1 MEENYLVHHGILGM
15 KWGIRRYQN
24 KDGSL
29 TPAGKR
35 HAAEL
40 AKEYNDLVD
49 PTGAKRKA
57 AEAAKAQQTL
67 QNAQQNANQNQN
79 QNQNNQQ
86 KQNNNNNNGNNNN
99 GNNNNNKYGNNDIE
113 LVDLEFRQK
122 VANLKLQRDYLQA
135 QADIAKLTT
144 KKVSAGK
151 KFMKAIEDA
160 AKNPIL
166 QPMIK
171 EAGATLSDKLLTKA
185 GLKQPPQKSQ
195 KDQWKDQY
203 ESIKAKYDVE
213 SMAKKLYDEF
223 GIGVGGTVAG
233 DRFEAAQKQS
243 AASKVGRTV
252 HTYTMKKRRPVQ
264 ADAFSTATKASD
276 PVLNDFAQLGSTIIA
291 GFLNPSPV
299 DAYLPGKH

>member
-15 KWGIRRYQN
+15 RWGIRRYQN

-49 PTGAKRKA
+49 PTGEKRKA

-86 KQNNNNNNGNNNN
+86 KNNNNNGNNNSN

-122 VANLKLQRDYLQA
+122 VAQMKLQRDYLQA
-135 QADIAKLTT
+135 QADIAKLTP

-151 KFMKAIEDA
+151 KFMKAIEDVS
-160 AKNPIL
+160 KNPIL

-203 ESIKAKYDVE
+203 ESVKAKYDLE

-223 GIGVGGTVAG
+223 GFAVGGTAAW
-233 DRFEAAQKQS
+233 DRATAAQNKS
-243 AASKVGRTV
+243 AETKARKV
-252 HTYTMKKRRPVQ
+252 HTYKVKKRAVQ
-264 ADAFSTATKASD
+264 ADSFSTSTSSSD
-276 PVLNDFAQLGSTIIA
+276 PILHDYAQLGSTFIA
-291 GFLNPSPV
+291 GLLGPSTV

>member
-40 AKEYNDLVD
+40 AKEYNNLVD
-49 PTGAKRKA
+49 PTGEKRKA

-67 QNAQQNANQNQN
+67 QKAQQNANQN

-86 KQNNNNNNGNNNN
+86 KQNNNNNGNNNN
-99 GNNNNNKYGNNDIE
+99 NNGNNNNKYGNNDIE

-135 QADIAKLTT
+135 QADIAKLTP

-160 AKNPIL
+160 SKNPIL

-171 EAGATLSDKLLTKA
+171 QTGETLADKLLTKA
-185 GLKQPPQKSQ
+185 GLKEPAKMSQ
-195 KDQWKDQY
+195 KDQWKAQY
-203 ESIKAKYDVE
+203 DSIKAKYDVE

-233 DRFEAAQKQS
+233 DRAANAQSES
-243 AASKVGRTV
+243 AAVKVGRTV

-264 ADAFSTATKASD
+264 ADAFSTSTRTSD